1 VFSAT
6 AARNRELTATTEAFP
21 EFLSELRSTLSSVER
36 TSAVAAPTLRA
47 LRPVAP
53 LVRPGLV
60 EASRLAPELE
70 KLFRAT
76 PPVQRAAKRGLPAI
90 TRILDAT
97 PPLLDVVYRAARDL
111 GPTLELLSLYRREIA
126 SAFANT
132 AAATN
137 AFTTAPDGRSVHYL
151 RTMIPINNEAGY
163 GFAQRHP
170 TNRHNPYLAPG
181 AQDDYLRGG
190 LRAWDC
196 RNLSNPETFPVTPPA
211 TGPPPCLVAAP
222 WKFKGKTRSFPHVE
236 RDTP

>member
-1 VFSAT
+1 M
-6 AARNRELTATTEAFP
+6 
-21 EFLSELRSTLSSVER
+21 
-36 TSAVAAPTLRA
+36 
-47 LRPVAP
+47 
-53 LVRPGLV
+53 
-60 EASRLAPELE
+60 
-70 KLFRAT
+70 
-76 PPVQRAAKRGLPAI
+76 QRAAKRGLPAI

-151 RTMIPINNEAGY
+151 RTIIPINNEAGY
-163 GFAQRHP
+163 GFARRHP

-196 RNLSNPETFPVTPPA
+196 PQPLQPRDPPG
-211 TGPPPCLVAAP
+211 GPTRYGPTAVSGRRTLEVQGEDSVVPARGAGHALAESDGSVVELVMRWSSA
-222 WKFKGKTRSFPHVE
+222 TRSSISSRVSRATRSVPNSS
-236 RDTP
+236 TL